1 MCIQPHFD
9 AANPFGHQGVLGRPE
24 HAYSDVG
31 LAMQQI
37 VHLVRQHQFDDQLGV
52 FPAQRRKKRRQHF
65 DADDLAVFD
74 DEDDQLLPVVA
85 IVGRP
90 NVGKSTLVNRVLGR
104 REAVVEDV
112 PGVTRDR
119 VTYEGEWS
127 GHRFL
132 MVDTGGWEREA
143 QGMAAQ
149 VAAQAER
156 AMFEADVVCFVLD
169 ATVGATDADED
180 VVKVLRRTKKP
191 VILVANK
198 VDDARADADAA
209 MLWSLGL
216 GEPYAVSSLHG
227 RGFGELLDAVVG
239 ALPDEGSRA
248 AQPRGPRRVEGAA
261 QAVQFGVDLRVIVLR
276 H

>member
-1 MCIQPHFD
+1 MSTPSEPGDSPID
-9 AANPFGHQGVLGRPE
+9 GA
-24 HAYSDVG
+24 
-31 LAMQQI
+31 
-37 VHLVRQHQFDDQLGV
+37 LVDELEGY
-52 FPAQRRKKRRQHF
+52 
-65 DADDLAVFD
+65 DADDAAWDDDELVEVDDLGDGEEIDAATLSALGFEVDDVPGFD
-74 DEDDQLLPVVA
+74 DEDDELLPVIA

-119 VTYEGEWS
+119 VVYEGEWA

-143 QGMAAQ
+143 KGMAAQ

-156 AMFEADVVCFVLD
+156 AMAEADVIAFVLD

-180 VVKVLRRTKKP
+180 VVALLRRTKKP

-198 VDDARADADAA
+198 IDLVRSRIVSTQGKDDDAAA
-209 MLWSLGL
+209 IST
-216 GEPYAVSSLHG
+216 AVYSSKSAASRG
-227 RGFGELLDAVVG
+227 RC
-239 ALPDEGSRA
+239 
-248 AQPRGPRRVEGAA
+248 
-261 QAVQFGVDLRVIVLR
+261 
-276 H
+276 